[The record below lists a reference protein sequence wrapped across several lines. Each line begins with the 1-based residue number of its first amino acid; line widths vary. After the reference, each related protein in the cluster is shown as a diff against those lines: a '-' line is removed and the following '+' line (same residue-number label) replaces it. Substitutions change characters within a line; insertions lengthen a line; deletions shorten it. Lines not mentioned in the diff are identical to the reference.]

1 MGTHPIFES
10 DFDCLTECNLLKW
23 LHKPNLFFYMG
34 LNLFSSLSIVFVN
47 KWLFLYTKFP
57 SVTLTLI
64 NFIGTSLGLY
74 LCLALGLF
82 KRKSVAL
89 RDVLPLAGSF
99 CGFVVFTNLS
109 LKYNTVGT
117 YQLLKVLT
125 TPVILFL
132 QYQWYGKVS
141 SRYVLL
147 TLIPIFIGVS
157 LNSMFD
163 LKFSAEGVSW
173 ALVGVL
179 TTAMYQIL
187 VGAKQKELALDS
199 MQLLSYQAPLSSVL
213 LTLLLPFIEPPFS
226 PGGIF
231 ATSWSSEGL
240 GLVLLS
246 TICAFMVNF
255 TIYWIIGNTSPIT
268 YNFFGHFKF
277 CATLLGGSVIFND
290 ALQSNQYLGILLTL
304 CGVFSYSHFKM
315 KENRKNE
322 PLRSKLIQKP

>member
-1 MGTHPIFES
+1 MVTSTRIAS
-10 DFDCLTECNLLKW
+10 VLA
-23 LHKPNLFFYMG
+23 

-64 NFIGTSLGLY
+64 NFIGTSFGLY
-74 LCLALGLF
+74 ICLALGLF

-89 RDVLPLAGSF
+89 RDVLPLAASF

-132 QYQWYGKVS
+132 QFHWYNKLS

-147 TLIPIFIGVS
+147 SLIPVFIGVT
-157 LNSMFD
+157 LNSIYD
-163 LKFSAEGVSW
+163 LKFSGIGTTW
-173 ALVGVL
+173 ALAGVM
-179 TTAMYQIL
+179 TTSIYQIL
-187 VGAKQKELALDS
+187 VGQKQKELGLDS
-199 MQLLSYQAPLSSVL
+199 MQLLSYQAPLSSAML
-213 LTLLLPFIEPPFS
+213 ICLLPFIEPPFS
-226 PGGIF
+226 EGGLF
-231 ATSWSSEGL
+231 ATEWSSHGV
-240 GLVLLS
+240 GLVCLS
-246 TICAFMVNF
+246 TLAAFSVNF

-277 CATLLGGSVIFND
+277 CATLLGGSILFSD
-290 ALQSNQYLGILLTL
+290 HLQINQYLGIFLTL
-304 CGVFSYSHFKM
+304 SGVFSYSHLKM
-315 KENRKNE
+315 KERAANQ
-322 PLRSKLIQKP
+322 PLRSDKLEQKP